1 MPIRRKHLLRVFCTL
16 PGFSKQN
23 HGCGIWDRKKC
34 TGALQKHR
42 CIFHGKQTRLPVQ
55 RKGQAQ
61 QEKDRNDQHRIAD
74 LARQNRVRQRTDV
87 LAYPVENLTAQVR
100 GKDADDGH
108 AKRLMLQRYS
118 DILNTRD
125 DLTDD
130 QYDEMI
136 GWFAS
141 VEDWTGEI
149 KDMLDASFG

>member
-1 MPIRRKHLLRVFCTL
+1 MLFR
-16 PGFSKQN
+16 S
-23 HGCGIWDRKKC
+23 
-34 TGALQKHR
+34 
-42 CIFHGKQTRLPVQ
+42 
-55 RKGQAQ
+55 
-61 QEKDRNDQHRIAD
+61 
-74 LARQNRVRQRTDV
+74 
-87 LAYPVENLTAQVR
+87 R

-136 GWFAS
+136 SWFAS

>member
-1 MPIRRKHLLRVFCTL
+1 MNSGVKGIGIDRRCVIKEIER
-16 PGFSKQN
+16 
-23 HGCGIWDRKKC
+23 DRKAAEQPKRRPLA
-34 TGALQKHR
+34 G
-42 CIFHGKQTRLPVQ
+42 HGFVCRTDKIP
-55 RKGQAQ
+55 AQ

-136 GWFAS
+136 SWFAS

>member
-1 MPIRRKHLLRVFCTL
+1 MAVVY
-16 PGFSKQN
+16 
-23 HGCGIWDRKKC
+23 GIAKKC

-136 GWFAS
+136 SWFAF